1 MAETLDELDYDILR
15 ILAKNCNKSAREIA
29 KELNKSPT
37 TIVLRLRK
45 LRHLGIV
52 RSCKAEIDYA
62 KIGYDLIVILQLAVE
77 YREVDKVV
85 QTLRQMPQVRQVFVT
100 VGTYNIFAIA
110 MFRTL
115 RELNSFIL
123 NTLSKFNVRD
133 MSISIVAMVVKDEVN
148 IEF

>member
-52 RSCKAEIDYA
+52 RSCKAEIDYT
-62 KIGYDLIVILQLAVE
+62 KIGYNLIVILQLAAE
-77 YREVDKVV
+77 HKELDKIV
-85 QTLRQMPQVRQVFVT
+85 QTLRQIPQIRQVFIT
-100 VGTYNIFAIA
+100 LGAYNVFIIA

-115 RELNSFIL
+115 KELNSFIL
-123 NTLSKFNVRD
+123 NILSRFSIRD
-133 MSISIVAMVVKDEVN
+133 ISISIVAMVIKDEVN

>member
-52 RSCKAEIDYA
+52 RSCKAEIDYT
-62 KIGYDLIVILQLAVE
+62 KIGYDLIVILQLAAE
-77 YREVDKVV
+77 HKELDKIV
-85 QTLRQMPQVRQVFVT
+85 QTLRQIPQIRQVFIT
-100 VGTYNIFAIA
+100 LGAYNVFIIA

-115 RELNSFIL
+115 KELNSFIL
-123 NTLSKFNVRD
+123 NILSRFSIRD
-133 MSISIVAMVVKDEVN
+133 ISISIVAMVIKDEVN